1 MITATVLGDIAFVIG
16 GYVACIYTWPKI
28 KVIVNGAQT
37 EATKLRAKADAL
49 LAAIKS

>member
-1 MITATVLGDIAFVIG
+1 MITATVLGDIALIIG
-16 GYVACIYTWPKI
+16 GYVAYIYTWPKI

-37 EATKLRAKADAL
+37 EVAKLRAKANAL